1 MYIYLLYIFFVCLYF
16 CLFVVVVVIV
26 VVAVIFL
33 FFSIYLSLVIALLLL
48 LLQLCLLI
56 LLLWVFLRNQ
66 MGESSKQGIQVAWYT
81 PIYHVKWWI
90 SRFRGA
96 FRTHAAS
103 EVVLLGRCMSQRD
116 RYWVLWQSYMCF
128 VILSLL
134 LLLLILLLLS
144 LLLSLL
150 LLISDIIFITFII
163 IRLLGFLIKNS
174 LVFLWG
180 KLKAFFCFLQFLHVS

>member
-1 MYIYLLYIFFVCLYF
+1 MFAIYNNVTRGPLIIFKKFFNVYICIIHIFLCLYF

-81 PIYHVKWWI
+81 PIYHVK
-90 SRFRGA
+90 
-96 FRTHAAS
+96 
-103 EVVLLGRCMSQRD
+103 
-116 RYWVLWQSYMCF
+116 
-128 VILSLL
+128 
-134 LLLLILLLLS
+134 
-144 LLLSLL
+144 
-150 LLISDIIFITFII
+150 
-163 IRLLGFLIKNS
+163 
-174 LVFLWG
+174 
-180 KLKAFFCFLQFLHVS
+180 